1 MSDFSV
7 GIDFG
12 TTNSCVSIIYNDQI
26 IVVPNNYGD
35 FITPSIVNFDEN
47 KNYSVGY
54 SAKYKMIKDAEHTI
68 TNIKRII
75 GLSYDDL
82 NQKEIENYK
91 IIKSEKN
98 NFPLINLTFK
108 NKNEQFSPIQIIS
121 YILKYLKVQTE
132 NYIQKKVKNV
142 IITVPANFNVIQIQG
157 IRDAAKLAELNVI
170 RIIKEP
176 TAAAITYYYYNQKI
190 TNEKKI
196 VVFDLGGGTFDIS
209 ILTLNKGFLEVIC
222 TNGDNHLGGDDFDE
236 RLVEYCAKIIEED
249 NRIDIRNNQKIIRRL
264 KIECEKLKKDLS
276 VLKEATIDIDN
287 LFGDNENFVTNVTRA
302 DFEYLCDDLFQKTI
316 KILDE
321 TLKKAK
327 LKKNN
332 IDDIILVGGSTKIP
346 KIQEY
351 LRNYFG
357 EEEFNDKC
365 KHTINPDTSVAI
377 GAAIQA
383 AIIQKISD
391 QFKINFFVKDIYHKF
406 IAIQLKNDKIY
417 KLIKEFSTIPIEKN
431 HIFQSS
437 YDNQNEMN
445 ILIYEGDNNKELR
458 KICDFILEIPKKKKG
473 EVKVNV
479 NVKIDVNSI
488 LTLEIEQNFS
498 FNKETIELDIS
509 KIEENKINNKN
520 KSIISFETKI
530 EEFKKR
536 INDLEKTLEKN
547 HQNVLVLND
556 LIKNYG
562 MFLELIDIGKKDNEI
577 FQEDYLIY
585 LNKLITEY
593 INLFKIKNENKDF
606 SKIEYLLEKV
616 KPSQIGTL
624 LPNIKKLKIFKES
637 YEKFILKLVERYKRY
652 YENNIKIA
660 EFCLKFIKNIL
671 EDLSEKENPN
681 VYEKINKYYKFYQRR
696 IEALKKIKEGDE
708 EFNKIDKKNDNSK
721 LYSSIL
727 NKYQEG
733 LKIIYK
739 KDEEIKDNEYTMI
752 CLIRMLIIQYY
763 YFSFNEKKFLSSA
776 YNILIYENS
785 PLFKIKENKKWLD
798 IMKEEKEKI
807 EKKIDPLE
815 QIDVVFESYKST
827 SLIHFIKFILNQYP
841 VEKMYDFN
849 DLEQKFK
856 NDRNQLISDL
866 STQYYP
872 DRFINDN
879 NKTINGVTYFDIY
892 KKICSLFNNLIN
904 SNNNG
909 DEESTIPLSDS
920 ILETQS

>member
-12 TTNSCVSIIYNDQI
+12 TTNSCVSIIDNDQI
-26 IVVPNNYGD
+26 IVVPNITGD
-35 FITPSIVNFDEN
+35 FITPSIVNLDEN
-47 KNYSVGY
+47 NNYSVGY

-75 GLSYDDL
+75 GLSYDNL

-98 NFPLINLTFK
+98 NFPLINLTYK

-121 YILKYLKVQTE
+121 YILKYLKDQTE
-132 NYIQKKVKNV
+132 NFIHKKVKNV

-170 RIIKEP
+170 RIIREP

-249 NRIDIRNNQKIIRRL
+249 NGIDIRNNQKIIRRL

-287 LFGDNENFVTNVTRA
+287 LFGDNENFVISVARA
-302 DFEYLCDDLFQKTI
+302 DFENLCDDLFQKTI

-327 LKKNN
+327 LNKNN

-351 LRNYFG
+351 LRDYFG
-357 EEEFNDKC
+357 ETEFNDKC

-391 QFKINFFVKDIYHKF
+391 QFEINFFVKDIYPQF
-406 IAIQLKNDKIY
+406 IAIQLKNDEIY
-417 KLIKEFSTIPIEKN
+417 KLINEFSTIPIEKN
-431 HIFQSS
+431 HKFQSL

-458 KICDFILEIPKKKKG
+458 KIYDFILEIPKKKKG

-509 KIEENKINNKN
+509 KIEEKKINDKK

-547 HQNVLVLND
+547 HQNVSVLYD

-616 KPSQIGTL
+616 KPSQIETL

-671 EDLSEKENPN
+671 EDFSEKENPN
-681 VYEKINKYYKFYQRR
+681 IYEKINKYYKFYKRR

-708 EFNKIDKKNDNSK
+708 EFKKIDKKNDNSK

-727 NKYQEG
+727 NKYKEG

-739 KDEEIKDNEYTMI
+739 KDEEIKDEEYTMI

-763 YFSFNEKKFLSSA
+763 YFSYNEKQFLINA

-798 IMKEEKEKI
+798 KMKEEKEKI

-815 QIDVVFESYKST
+815 QINVVFETYKDT
-827 SLIHFIKFILNQYP
+827 SLIHFIKFILKQYP
-841 VEKMYDFN
+841 VEEMFDFN
-849 DLEQKFK
+849 DLDQKFK
-856 NDRNQLISDL
+856 NDRNTLIL
-866 STQYYP
+866 ELATQYHP
-872 DRFINDN
+872 DRFKNEN
-879 NKTINGVTYFDIY
+879 NKTVNGVTYYKIY
-892 KKICSLFNNLIN
+892 DKICALFNNLID

-909 DEESTIPLSDS
+909 DEKSTIDLSNT

>member
-1 MSDFSV
+1 MVDFSV

-12 TTNSCVSIIYNDQI
+12 TTNSCVSIIDNDQI
-26 IVVPNNYGD
+26 IVVPNITGD
-35 FITPSIVNFDEN
+35 FITPSIVNLDEN
-47 KNYSVGY
+47 NNYSVGY

-98 NFPLINLTFK
+98 NFPLINLTYK
-108 NKNEQFSPIQIIS
+108 NKNEQFTPIQIIS
-121 YILKYLKVQTE
+121 YILKYLKDQTE
-132 NYIQKKVKNV
+132 NFIHKKVKNV

-249 NRIDIRNNQKIIRRL
+249 NGIDIRNNQKIIRRL
-264 KIECEKLKKDLS
+264 KIECEQLKKDLS
-276 VLKEATIDIDN
+276 VLKEATIDIGN
-287 LFGDNENFVTNVTRA
+287 LFGDEDFVISVSRA
-302 DFEYLCDDLFQKTI
+302 DFENLCDDLFQKTI
-316 KILDE
+316 KILEE

-327 LKKNN
+327 LNKNN

-351 LRNYFG
+351 LRDYFG
-357 EEEFNDKC
+357 ETEFNDKC

-391 QFKINFFVKDIYHKF
+391 QFEINFFVKDIYPKF
-406 IAIQLKNDKIY
+406 IAIQLKKGKIY
-417 KLIKEFSTIPIEKN
+417 KLIREFSTIPIEKK

-458 KICDFILEIPKKKKG
+458 KICDFVLEIPKKKKG

-488 LTLEIEQNFS
+488 LTLEIDQNFS
-498 FNKETIELDIS
+498 FHQETIELDIS
-509 KIEENKINNKN
+509 KIEEKKINDKK

-547 HQNVLVLND
+547 HQNVSVLYD

-577 FQEDYLIY
+577 FQGDYLIY

-616 KPSQIGTL
+616 KPSQIETL
-624 LPNIKKLKIFKES
+624 LPNIKKLKVFKES

-671 EDLSEKENPN
+671 EDFSEKENPN
-681 VYEKINKYYKFYQRR
+681 IYEKINKYYKFYKRR

-708 EFNKIDKKNDNSK
+708 EFKKIDKKNDNSK

-727 NKYQEG
+727 NKYKEG

-739 KDEEIKDNEYTMI
+739 KDEEIKDEEYTMI

-763 YFSFNEKKFLSSA
+763 YFSYNEKQFLINA

-798 IMKEEKEKI
+798 KMKEEKEKI

-815 QIDVVFESYKST
+815 QINVVFETYKDT
-827 SLIHFIKFILNQYP
+827 SLIHFIKFILKQYP
-841 VEKMYDFN
+841 VEEMFDFN
-849 DLEQKFK
+849 DLDQKFK
-856 NDRNQLISDL
+856 NDRNTLILEL
-866 STQYYP
+866 STQYHP
-872 DRFINDN
+872 DRFKNEN
-879 NKTINGVTYFDIY
+879 NKTVNGVTYYKIY
-892 KKICSLFNNLIN
+892 DKICALFNNLID

-909 DEESTIPLSDS
+909 DEKSTIDLSNT

>member
-26 IVVPNNYGD
+26 IVVPNITGD
-35 FITPSIVNFDEN
+35 FITPSIVNLDEN
-47 KNYSVGY
+47 NNYSVGY

-75 GLSYDDL
+75 GLSYDNL

-98 NFPLINLTFK
+98 NFPLINLTYK

-121 YILKYLKVQTE
+121 YILKYLKEQTE
-132 NYIQKKVKNV
+132 NFIHKKVKNV

-249 NRIDIRNNQKIIRRL
+249 NGIDIRNNQKIIRRL

-287 LFGDNENFVTNVTRA
+287 FFGDNENFVTSVIRA

-327 LKKNN
+327 LNKNN

-351 LRNYFG
+351 LRDYFG
-357 EEEFNDKC
+357 ETEFNDKC

-391 QFKINFFVKDIYHKF
+391 QFEINFFVKDIYPKF
-406 IAIQLKNDKIY
+406 IAIQLKNGKIY
-417 KLIKEFSTIPIEKN
+417 KLINEFSTIPIEKN
-431 HIFQSS
+431 HKFQSL

-458 KICDFILEIPKKKKG
+458 KIYDFILEIPKKKKG

-488 LTLEIEQNFS
+488 LTLEIEKNFS
-498 FNKETIELDIS
+498 FHQETIELDIS
-509 KIEENKINNKN
+509 KIEEKKINDKK

-547 HQNVLVLND
+547 HQNVSVLYD

-616 KPSQIGTL
+616 KPSQIETL

-671 EDLSEKENPN
+671 EDFSEKENPN
-681 VYEKINKYYKFYQRR
+681 IYEKINKYYKFYKRR

-708 EFNKIDKKNDNSK
+708 EFKKIDKKNDNSK

-727 NKYQEG
+727 NKYKEG

-739 KDEEIKDNEYTMI
+739 KDEEIKDEEYTMI
-752 CLIRMLIIQYY
+752 CLIRMLIIRYY
-763 YFSFNEKKFLSSA
+763 YFSYNEKKFLSSA

-798 IMKEEKEKI
+798 TMKEEKEKI

-815 QIDVVFESYKST
+815 QINVVFEAYKDI
-827 SLIHFIKFILNQYP
+827 SLIHFIKFILKQYP
-841 VEKMYDFN
+841 VEEMFNFN
-849 DLEQKFK
+849 DLVQKFK
-856 NDRNQLISDL
+856 NDRNTLISEL
-866 STQYYP
+866 ATQYHP
-872 DRFINDN
+872 DRFTNDEN
-879 NKTINGVTYFDIY
+879 QTVNGVTYYKIY
-892 KKICSLFNNLIN
+892 GKICSLFNSLKD

-909 DEESTIPLSDS
+909 DEKSTIDRSNT

>member
-1 MSDFSV
+1 M
-7 GIDFG
+7 
-12 TTNSCVSIIYNDQI
+12 
-26 IVVPNNYGD
+26 
-35 FITPSIVNFDEN
+35 
-47 KNYSVGY
+47 
-54 SAKYKMIKDAEHTI
+54 
-68 TNIKRII
+68 
-75 GLSYDDL
+75 
-82 NQKEIENYK
+82 
-91 IIKSEKN
+91 
-98 NFPLINLTFK
+98 
-108 NKNEQFSPIQIIS
+108 
-121 YILKYLKVQTE
+121 
-132 NYIQKKVKNV
+132 
-142 IITVPANFNVIQIQG
+142 
-157 IRDAAKLAELNVI
+157 
-170 RIIKEP
+170 
-176 TAAAITYYYYNQKI
+176 
-190 TNEKKI
+190 
-196 VVFDLGGGTFDIS
+196 
-209 ILTLNKGFLEVIC
+209 
-222 TNGDNHLGGDDFDE
+222 
-236 RLVEYCAKIIEED
+236 
-249 NRIDIRNNQKIIRRL
+249 

-276 VLKEATIDIDN
+276 VSKEATIDIDN
-287 LFGDNENFVTNVTRA
+287 FFGDNENFVTSVTRS
-302 DFEYLCDDLFQKTI
+302 DFENLCDDLFQKTI
-316 KILDE
+316 KILEE

-332 IDDIILVGGSTKIP
+332 IDYIILVGGSTKIP

-357 EEEFNDKC
+357 EAEFNDKC

-391 QFKINFFVKDIYHKF
+391 QFKINFFVKDIYPKF
-406 IAIQLKNDKIY
+406 IAIQLKNDKIF

-431 HIFQSS
+431 HKFQSS

-445 ILIYEGDNNKELR
+445 ILIYEGDNDNNKELR
-458 KICDFILEIPKKKKG
+458 KICDFILEIPKRKKG

-488 LTLEIEQNFS
+488 LTLEIEQNFL

-509 KIEENKINNKN
+509 KIEENKINDK
-520 KSIISFETKI
+520 KKRIISFETKI

-547 HQNVLVLND
+547 HQNVSVLND

-616 KPSQIGTL
+616 KLSQIETI

-681 VYEKINKYYKFYQRR
+681 IYEKINKYYKFYQRR

-708 EFNKIDKKNDNSK
+708 EFKKIDKKNDNPK

-727 NKYQEG
+727 NKYKEG

-763 YFSFNEKKFLSSA
+763 YFSFNEKQFLSSA

-785 PLFKIKENKKWLD
+785 PLFKIKENKKWLE
-798 IMKEEKEKI
+798 IMKKEKEKI

-815 QIDVVFESYKST
+815 QINVVFEAYKDT

-841 VEKMYDFN
+841 VKAMFDFN
-849 DLEQKFK
+849 NLEQKFK
-856 NDRNQLISDL
+856 KTD
-866 STQYYP
+866 
-872 DRFINDN
+872 IN
-879 NKTINGVTYFDIY
+879 
-892 KKICSLFNNLIN
+892 
-904 SNNNG
+904 
-909 DEESTIPLSDS
+909 
-920 ILETQS
+920 

>member
-12 TTNSCVSIIYNDQI
+12 TTNSCISIIYNDQI
-26 IVVPNNYGD
+26 IVVPNITGD
-35 FITPSIVNFDEN
+35 FITPSIVNLDEN
-47 KNYSVGY
+47 NNYSVGY
-54 SAKYKMIKDAEHTI
+54 SAKNKMIKDAEHTI

-98 NFPLINLTFK
+98 NFPLINLTYK

-121 YILKYLKVQTE
+121 YILKYLKDQTE
-132 NYIQKKVKNV
+132 NFIHKKVKNV

-249 NRIDIRNNQKIIRRL
+249 NGIDIRNNQKIIRRL
-264 KIECEKLKKDLS
+264 KIECEQLKKYLS

-287 LFGDNENFVTNVTRA
+287 LFGDEDFVISVARA
-302 DFEYLCDDLFQKTI
+302 DFENLCDDLFQKTI
-316 KILDE
+316 KILEE

-327 LKKNN
+327 LNKNN

-351 LRNYFG
+351 LRDYFG
-357 EEEFNDKC
+357 ETEFNDKC

-391 QFKINFFVKDIYHKF
+391 QFEINFFVKDIYPKF
-406 IAIQLKNDKIY
+406 IAIQLKKGKIY
-417 KLIKEFSTIPIEKN
+417 KLINEFSTVPIEKK

-458 KICDFILEIPKKKKG
+458 KICDFVLEIPKKKKG

-488 LTLEIEQNFS
+488 LTLEIEKNFS
-498 FNKETIELDIS
+498 FHQETIELDIS
-509 KIEENKINNKN
+509 KIEEKKINDKK

-547 HQNVLVLND
+547 HQNVSELYD

-616 KPSQIGTL
+616 KPSQIETL

-671 EDLSEKENPN
+671 EDFSEKENPN
-681 VYEKINKYYKFYQRR
+681 IYEKINKYYKFYQRR

-727 NKYQEG
+727 NKYKEG

-739 KDEEIKDNEYTMI
+739 KDEEIKDEEYTMI

-763 YFSFNEKKFLSSA
+763 YFSYNEKQFLINA

-798 IMKEEKEKI
+798 KMKEEKEKI

-815 QIDVVFESYKST
+815 QINVVFEAYKDI
-827 SLIHFIKFILNQYP
+827 SLIHFIKFILKQYP
-841 VEKMYDFN
+841 VEEMFNFN
-849 DLEQKFK
+849 DLVQKFK
-856 NDRNQLISDL
+856 NDRNTLISEL
-866 STQYYP
+866 ATQYHP
-872 DRFINDN
+872 DRFTNDEN
-879 NKTINGVTYFDIY
+879 QTVNGVTYYKIY
-892 KKICSLFNNLIN
+892 GKICSLFNSLKD

-909 DEESTIPLSDS
+909 DEKSTIDRSNT

>member
-1 MSDFSV
+1 MVDFSV

-12 TTNSCVSIIYNDQI
+12 TTNSCVSIIDNDQI
-26 IVVPNNYGD
+26 IVVPNITGD
-35 FITPSIVNFDEN
+35 FITPSIVNLDEN
-47 KNYSVGY
+47 NNYSVGY

-98 NFPLINLTFK
+98 NFPLINLTYK
-108 NKNEQFSPIQIIS
+108 NKNEQFTPIQIIS
-121 YILKYLKVQTE
+121 YILKYLKDQTE
-132 NYIQKKVKNV
+132 NFIHKKVKNV

-249 NRIDIRNNQKIIRRL
+249 NGIDIRNNQKIIRKL

-287 LFGDNENFVTNVTRA
+287 FFGDNENFVTSVIRA

-321 TLKKAK
+321 TLKNAG
-327 LKKNN
+327 LNKNN
-332 IDDIILVGGSTKIP
+332 IDYIILVGGSTKIP

-351 LRNYFG
+351 LRDYFG
-357 EEEFNDKC
+357 ETEFNDKC
-365 KHTINPDTSVAI
+365 KHSINPDTSVAI

-391 QFKINFFVKDIYHKF
+391 QFEINFFVKDIYPQF
-406 IAIQLKNDKIY
+406 IAIQLKNDEIY
-417 KLIKEFSTIPIEKN
+417 KLINEFSTIPIEKN
-431 HIFQSS
+431 HKFQSL

-458 KICDFILEIPKKKKG
+458 KIYDFILEIPKKKKG

-488 LTLEIEQNFS
+488 LTLEIDQNFS
-498 FNKETIELDIS
+498 FHQETIELDIS
-509 KIEENKINNKN
+509 KIEEKKINDKK

-547 HQNVLVLND
+547 HQNVSVLYD

-577 FQEDYLIY
+577 FQGDYLIY

-616 KPSQIGTL
+616 KPSQIETL
-624 LPNIKKLKIFKES
+624 LPNIKKLKVFKES

-681 VYEKINKYYKFYQRR
+681 IYEKINKYYKFYKRR

-708 EFNKIDKKNDNSK
+708 EFKKIDKKNDNSK

-727 NKYQEG
+727 NKYKEG

-763 YFSFNEKKFLSSA
+763 YFSYNEKQFLINA

-798 IMKEEKEKI
+798 TMKEEKEKI

-815 QIDVVFESYKST
+815 QINVVFEAYKDI
-827 SLIHFIKFILNQYP
+827 SLIHFIKFILKQYP
-841 VEKMYDFN
+841 VEEMFNFN
-849 DLEQKFK
+849 DLVQKFK
-856 NDRNQLISDL
+856 NDRNTLISEL
-866 STQYYP
+866 ATQYHP
-872 DRFINDN
+872 DRFTNDEN
-879 NKTINGVTYFDIY
+879 QTVNGVTYYKIY
-892 KKICSLFNNLIN
+892 DKICALFNNLID

-909 DEESTIPLSDS
+909 DEKSTIDLSNT

>member
-1 MSDFSV
+1 MVDFSV

-26 IVVPNNYGD
+26 IVVPNITGD
-35 FITPSIVNFDEN
+35 FITPSIVNLDEN
-47 KNYSVGY
+47 NNYSVGY
-54 SAKYKMIKDAEHTI
+54 SAKYKMIKDADHTI

-98 NFPLINLTFK
+98 NFPLINLTYK

-121 YILKYLKVQTE
+121 YILKYLKDQTE
-132 NYIQKKVKNV
+132 NFIHKKVKNV

-249 NRIDIRNNQKIIRRL
+249 NGIDIRNNQKIIRKL

-287 LFGDNENFVTNVTRA
+287 LFGDEDFVISVARA
-302 DFEYLCDDLFQKTI
+302 DFENLCDDLFQKTI

-327 LKKNN
+327 LNKNN

-351 LRNYFG
+351 LRDYFG
-357 EEEFNDKC
+357 ETEFNDKC

-391 QFKINFFVKDIYHKF
+391 QFEINFFVKDIYPQF
-406 IAIQLKNDKIY
+406 IAIQLKNDEIY
-417 KLIKEFSTIPIEKN
+417 KLINEFSTIPIEKN
-431 HIFQSS
+431 HKFQSL

-458 KICDFILEIPKKKKG
+458 KIYDFILEIPKKKKG

-488 LTLEIEQNFS
+488 LTLEIDQNFS
-498 FNKETIELDIS
+498 FHQETIELDIS
-509 KIEENKINNKN
+509 KIEEKKINDKK

-547 HQNVLVLND
+547 HQNVSVLYD

-577 FQEDYLIY
+577 FQGDYLIY

-616 KPSQIGTL
+616 KPSQIETL

-671 EDLSEKENPN
+671 EDFSEKENPN
-681 VYEKINKYYKFYQRR
+681 IYEKINKYYKFYKRR
-696 IEALKKIKEGDE
+696 IETLKKIKEGDE
-708 EFNKIDKKNDNSK
+708 EFKKIDKKNDNSK

-727 NKYQEG
+727 NKYKEG

-739 KDEEIKDNEYTMI
+739 KDEEIKDEEYTMI
-752 CLIRMLIIQYY
+752 CLIRMLIIRYY
-763 YFSFNEKKFLSSA
+763 YFSYNEKKFLSSA

-798 IMKEEKEKI
+798 TMKEEKEKI

-815 QIDVVFESYKST
+815 QINVVFETYKDT
-827 SLIHFIKFILNQYP
+827 SLIHFIKFILKQYP
-841 VEKMYDFN
+841 VEEMFDFN
-849 DLEQKFK
+849 DLDQKFK
-856 NDRNQLISDL
+856 NDRNTLIL
-866 STQYYP
+866 ELATQYHP
-872 DRFINDN
+872 DRFKNEN
-879 NKTINGVTYFDIY
+879 NKTVNGVTYYKIY
-892 KKICSLFNNLIN
+892 DKICALFNNLID

-909 DEESTIPLSDS
+909 DEKSTIDLSNT

>member
-26 IVVPNNYGD
+26 IVVPNITGD
-35 FITPSIVNFDEN
+35 FITPSIVNLDEN
-47 KNYSVGY
+47 NNYSVGY

-75 GLSYDDL
+75 GLSYDNL

-98 NFPLINLTFK
+98 NFPLINLTYK
-108 NKNEQFSPIQIIS
+108 NKNEQFTPIQIIS
-121 YILKYLKVQTE
+121 YILKYLKDQTE
-132 NYIQKKVKNV
+132 NFIHKKVKNV

-249 NRIDIRNNQKIIRRL
+249 NGIDIRNNQKIIRRL
-264 KIECEKLKKDLS
+264 KIECEQLKKYLS

-287 LFGDNENFVTNVTRA
+287 LFGDEDFVISVARA
-302 DFEYLCDDLFQKTI
+302 DFENLCDDLFQKTI
-316 KILDE
+316 KILEE

-327 LKKNN
+327 LNKNN
-332 IDDIILVGGSTKIP
+332 IDYIILVGGSTKIP

-351 LRNYFG
+351 LRDYFG
-357 EEEFNDKC
+357 ETEFNDKC

-391 QFKINFFVKDIYHKF
+391 QFEINFFVKDIYPQF
-406 IAIQLKNDKIY
+406 IAIQLKNDEIH
-417 KLIKEFSTIPIEKN
+417 KLINEFSTIPIEKN
-431 HIFQSS
+431 HKFQSL

-458 KICDFILEIPKKKKG
+458 KIYDFILEIPKKKKG

-488 LTLEIEQNFS
+488 LTLEIEKNFS
-498 FNKETIELDIS
+498 FHQETIELDIS
-509 KIEENKINNKN
+509 KIEEKKINDKK

-547 HQNVLVLND
+547 HQNVSVLYD

-577 FQEDYLIY
+577 FQGDYLIY

-616 KPSQIGTL
+616 KPSQIETL

-671 EDLSEKENPN
+671 EDFSEKENPN
-681 VYEKINKYYKFYQRR
+681 IFEKINKYYKFYKRR

-708 EFNKIDKKNDNSK
+708 EFKKIDKKNDNSK

-727 NKYQEG
+727 NKYKKE

-752 CLIRMLIIQYY
+752 CLIRMLIIRYY
-763 YFSFNEKKFLSSA
+763 YFSYNEKKFLSSA

-798 IMKEEKEKI
+798 TMKEEKEKI

-815 QIDVVFESYKST
+815 QINVVFESYKNT
-827 SLIHFIKFILNQYP
+827 SQIHFIKFILKKYP
-841 VEKMYDFN
+841 VEEMFNFN
-849 DLEQKFK
+849 DLVQKFK
-856 NDRNQLISDL
+856 NDRNTLISEL
-866 STQYYP
+866 ATQYHP
-872 DRFINDN
+872 DRFTNDEN
-879 NKTINGVTYFDIY
+879 QTVNGVTYYKIY
-892 KKICSLFNNLIN
+892 GKICSLFNSLKD

-909 DEESTIPLSDS
+909 DEKSTIDRSNT